1 MGEAALQR
9 QVDAPDAR
17 QTGTAHIE
25 VDVQHALA
33 GLSIR
38 DGDRGRRDRL
48 AFARLRRD
56 DEQAVGHRLVAG
68 RVEEVAQTRDGFG
81 ELGVLVLH
89 RELRDLLAL
98 LAADVREDRE
108 DLERQSDFDIGQV
121 DDRIFQVVQ
130 HEHEEETKHQR
141 HEDADA
147 EDQDRLGQDGM
158 EVGLRLASERDDL
171 VVRLGLETGL
181 VLVDGELLEHV
192 VGDLGLVL
200 ENAQT
205 GLREQDALLERD
217 ELALQVLTL
226 LAEVRELVARDR
238 ERRTAGLQR
247 AGRGIEEALLGHL
260 ELLGLRHDVGMVL
273 RVGELQLGVL
283 TRRVEERTV
292 LRRDLL
298 GALST
303 RRQRAEALGIGLD
316 GGESLLPF
324 DELGFLG
331 LETQDVGRRLQKR
344 LLNRIARRAKV
355 IDLVGRTEI
364 HDLLGQRFD
373 LAALLLHI
381 GVDLAHEA
389 IAPNL
394 VNLVRIAFNGLRIGV
409 RQVRGNLRIARTDRD
424 RDVTGVALELD
435 DRIHEGARQVLVRHR
450 GRRMI
455 RVILLDDHRQDLVGP
470 PLGKTRVEDFRVV
483 ASVIDQG
490 LIKGAVRATGGMTDV
505 HREFAAR
512 LEHRRRHAI
521 DGKGD
526 DHTQQQE
533 DEDREPTLR
542 DHAQD
547 APDRDRTDKRTL
559 LARLAG
565 AAVGAVGTVR
575 AVGAIS
581 TV

>member
-1 MGEAALQR
+1 M
-9 QVDAPDAR
+9 
-17 QTGTAHIE
+17 
-25 VDVQHALA
+25 
-33 GLSIR
+33 
-38 DGDRGRRDRL
+38 
-48 AFARLRRD
+48 
-56 DEQAVGHRLVAG
+56 
-68 RVEEVAQTRDGFG
+68 
-81 ELGVLVLH
+81 
-89 RELRDLLAL
+89 
-98 LAADVREDRE
+98 
-108 DLERQSDFDIGQV
+108 
-121 DDRIFQVVQ
+121 
-130 HEHEEETKHQR
+130 
-141 HEDADA
+141 
-147 EDQDRLGQDGM
+147 
-158 EVGLRLASERDDL
+158 
-171 VVRLGLETGL
+171 
-181 VLVDGELLEHV
+181 
-192 VGDLGLVL
+192 
-200 ENAQT
+200 
-205 GLREQDALLERD
+205 
-217 ELALQVLTL
+217 
-226 LAEVRELVARDR
+226 
-238 ERRTAGLQR
+238 
-247 AGRGIEEALLGHL
+247 
-260 ELLGLRHDVGMVL
+260 
-273 RVGELQLGVL
+273 
-283 TRRVEERTV
+283 
-292 LRRDLL
+292 
-298 GALST
+298 
-303 RRQRAEALGIGLD
+303 
-316 GGESLLPF
+316 
-324 DELGFLG
+324 
-331 LETQDVGRRLQKR
+331 
-344 LLNRIARRAKV
+344 
-355 IDLVGRTEI
+355 
-364 HDLLGQRFD
+364 
-373 LAALLLHI
+373 
-381 GVDLAHEA
+381 DLAHEA